1 MKFKLLVIAGVLIIF
16 FGVGFR
22 FAHPQGGLASAMGSA
37 KSSVAVYKSDDRYVA
52 GQRVIV
58 VIEGSGNQLG
68 IVKSATEKT
77 VDVDTGAS
85 FIRINQEDVVGKL
98 VGVIPFFG
106 TLFDLVGL

>member
-1 MKFKLLVIAGVLIIF
+1 MKLKLLVIVGVLVIF

-37 KSSVAVYKSDDRYVA
+37 KSSISVYKSFDKYTA
-52 GQRVIV
+52 GQKVIV

-68 IVKSATEKT
+68 IVKSATAKT
-77 VDVDTGAS
+77 VDVDTGQS
-85 FIRINQEDVVGKL
+85 FVRINQEDVVGKL

-106 TLFDLVGL
+106 VFFDLVGL